1 MKPAG
6 ILALILI
13 VVGVIVLGYGG
24 YTSFTTKENV
34 AKLGPLEINKNR
46 GTSRPDRADRRR
58 ALYRRRNRHFR
69 DEPKG
74 LSHHAG
80 SPRSLG

>member
-34 AKLGPLEINKNR
+34 AKLGPVEINKNQEHPIPIGPIVGGICIVGGIVIFVSSR
-46 GTSRPDRADRRR
+46 GKA
-58 ALYRRRNRHFR
+58 
-69 DEPKG
+69 
-74 LSHHAG
+74 
-80 SPRSLG
+80 